1 MKYLLQLQTKVP
13 EDFTIT
19 WKSPTNSVL
28 TFENKI
34 LRDSDRTVNVK
45 EGKNVTIF
53 TLEIE
58 KVIVDCR
65 NETMLQGYEA

>member
-1 MKYLLQLQTKVP
+1 MSTQWIRHTL
-13 EDFTIT
+13 
-19 WKSPTNSVL
+19 NSQ
-28 TFENKI
+28 NKI

-65 NETMLQGYEA
+65 NETMLQGYKA

>member
-1 MKYLLQLQTKVP
+1 MDPSFQTH
-13 EDFTIT
+13 
-19 WKSPTNSVL
+19 
-28 TFENKI
+28 KI
-34 LRDSDRTVNVK
+34 RYSDRTVNVK